1 MSKRKL
7 DNFQSNVNQ
16 YMGKYDMNFNNQQY
30 QNQQYQNQ
38 QYQNQQYQN
47 QQYIKN
53 IDYQIQEP
61 KQKRKR
67 TTKTNL
73 QQIKLLVDDPSF
85 HEYSLD
91 DLGQLSDELKVI
103 IEKLQG
109 HKSHIDSILGMY
121 V

>member
-7 DNFQSNVNQ
+7 DNFQSNVTSNI
-16 YMGKYDMNFNNQQY
+16 GGYDMNFNNQQY

-47 QQYIKN
+47 QQYVKN

-73 QQIKLLVDDPSF
+73 QQIKLIVDDPSF

-91 DLGQLSDELKVI
+91 DLGQLSNELKVI

>member
-7 DNFQSNVNQ
+7 DNFQSNITSNIGG
-16 YMGKYDMNFNNQQY
+16 YGMNFN
-30 QNQQYQNQ
+30 
-38 QYQNQQYQN
+38 NQQYQN

-53 IDYQIQEP
+53 IDYHTQEP

-73 QQIKLLVDDPSF
+73 QQIKLIVDDPSF

-91 DLGQLSDELKVI
+91 DLGQLSNELKVI

-121 V
+121 I

>member
-38 QYQNQQYQN
+38 QYV
-47 QQYIKN
+47 KN

-73 QQIKLLVDDPSF
+73 QQIKLIVDDPSF

-91 DLGQLSDELKVI
+91 DLGQLSNELKVI

-109 HKSHIDSILGMY
+109 HKSHIESILGMY

>member
-7 DNFQSNVNQ
+7 DNFQSNVTSNIR
-16 YMGKYDMNFNNQQY
+16 GYDMNFNNQQY

-38 QYQNQQYQN
+38 QYV
-47 QQYIKN
+47 KN
-53 IDYQIQEP
+53 INYQLQEP

-73 QQIKLLVDDPSF
+73 QQIKLIVDDPSF
-85 HEYSLD
+85 HEYSID
-91 DLGQLSDELKVI
+91 DLGQLSNELKLI
-103 IEKLQG
+103 IEKLQD

-121 V
+121 I